1 MVSDRYN
8 CNRRGKKILG
18 LIIQNLKT
26 SPGQN
31 LYIKRI
37 QNRDWEDMHQNVSSN
52 CLWVLFLWVA
62 YFILCTFHTLKH
74 IGKQIQTLV
83 A

>member
-1 MVSDRYN
+1 MDEN
-8 CNRRGKKILG
+8 IANRWSLMSTIVIEGVKKILG
-18 LIIQNLKT
+18 LSIQNLKT

-52 CLWVLFLWVA
+52 CLWVLFL
-62 YFILCTFHTLKH
+62 
-74 IGKQIQTLV
+74 
-83 A
+83 